1 MGAKMVKILI
11 VEDHRAF
18 REMLKECLSGE
29 LSWII
34 LEEAANGREAMEK
47 VGSFRPDLILMDICL
62 PEASGLEL
70 TREITANYPDTK
82 IIIMTGYDSRE
93 YQELGTQYGA
103 KGFFSKG
110 EVTAKDILALVK
122 PFQPLKG
129 NRGGEDPRDG

>member
-1 MGAKMVKILI
+1 MVKTLI
-11 VEDHRAF
+11 VEDHRSF
-18 REMLKECLSGE
+18 RETLKECLNSE
-29 LSWII
+29 LSWVIF
-34 LEEAANGREAMEK
+34 EEAANGREAMEK
-47 VGSFRPDLILMDICL
+47 VGSFRSDLIFMDICL

-82 IIIMTGYDSRE
+82 VIIMTSYDSMG
-93 YQELGTQYGA
+93 YQELAAQYGA

-129 NRGGEDPRDG
+129 NGGGEDPRDG